1 MNDAAPSDTPKR
13 PSRLKIA
20 MQVAGFAVGCALV
33 VWCAQRAFAK
43 GGDGLEK
50 LKHADPTLVAV
61 LLGATFGSI
70 ICSGYT
76 FWAVARPIRRFSVV
90 EMQAVNLMAS
100 LFNYAPV
107 RLGLFLRCLFH
118 WRVERMPG
126 TDIGAWIV
134 GVAIVTLG
142 SIGAGLAAG
151 LVQIVAGRDELALDW
166 MWFATYVGCLVA
178 GSAAVIFVCR
188 SEALSRLLK
197 GGERALNEP
206 SALGGGLLIRT
217 VDLAMWAL
225 RMWAAAKIVG
235 VSLNPA
241 QAALLAAVAILGASN
256 PLGRIGWREALVAFV
271 APYVVTGASSP
282 EELDT
287 LTSQLA
293 LLESAGEAILTIP
306 LGVLG
311 SIWCVLAIRRAAK
324 SPGRD
329 TGASGPLPSTSQ
341 P

>member
-1 MNDAAPSDTPKR
+1 MSDAAPRDTPKR

-20 MQVAGFAVGCALV
+20 MQVAGFVVGCALV
-33 VWCAQRAFAK
+33 LWCAQRAFAK
-43 GGDGLEK
+43 GGAGLDK
-50 LKHADPTLVAV
+50 LWNAEPWLVAV
-61 LLGATFGSI
+61 LLLSTLGSI
-70 ICSGYT
+70 ACSGYT
-76 FWAVARPIRRFSVV
+76 FWAIVRPIRRLGIV

-126 TDIGAWIV
+126 TDIAAWIV

-142 SIGAGLAAG
+142 TLGSAIAAG
-151 LVQIVAGRDELALDW
+151 LVQIPAGRSELALDW
-166 MWFATYVGCLVA
+166 MWFATYAACIVA
-178 GSAAVIFVCR
+178 GSALTIFVCR
-188 SEALSRLLK
+188 RPVLRRFLK
-197 GGERALNEP
+197 GGERALNDP
-206 SALGGGLLIRT
+206 SALAGGLAFRT
-217 VDLAMWAL
+217 IDVAMWTL

-241 QAALLAAVAILGASN
+241 QAALLAGVAILGAGN
-256 PLGRIGWREALVAFV
+256 PLGRIGWREALVAVV
-271 APYVVTGASSP
+271 APYIVTGTSSP

-293 LLESAGEAILTIP
+293 LLESASEAILTIP
-306 LGVLG
+306 LGILG
-311 SIWCVLAIRRAAK
+311 SIWCMWAIRRAAK
-324 SPGRD
+324 SPD
-329 TGASGPLPSTSQ
+329 AAAAAALPSSIN

>member
-1 MNDAAPSDTPKR
+1 VSDAAPRDTPKR

-20 MQVAGFAVGCALV
+20 MQVAGFVVGCALV

-43 GGDGLEK
+43 GGVGLDK
-50 LKHADPTLVAV
+50 LWNAEPWLVAV
-61 LLGATFGSI
+61 LLLSTLGSI
-70 ICSGYT
+70 ACSGYT
-76 FWAVARPIRRFSVV
+76 FWAIVRPIRRFGIV

-126 TDIGAWIV
+126 TDIAAWIV

-142 SIGAGLAAG
+142 TLGSAIAAG
-151 LVQIVAGRDELALDW
+151 LVQIPAGRSELALDW
-166 MWFATYVGCLVA
+166 MWFATYAACIVA
-178 GSAAVIFVCR
+178 GSALTIFVCR
-188 SEALSRLLK
+188 RPVLSRFLK
-197 GGERALNEP
+197 GGERALNDP
-206 SALGGGLLIRT
+206 SALAGGLAFRT
-217 VDLAMWAL
+217 IDVAMWSL

-241 QAALLAAVAILGASN
+241 QAALLAGVAILGAGN
-256 PLGRIGWREALVAFV
+256 PLGRIGWREALVAVV
-271 APYVVTGASSP
+271 APYIVTGTSSP
-282 EELDT
+282 AELDT

-293 LLESAGEAILTIP
+293 LLESASEAILTIP
-306 LGVLG
+306 LGILG
-311 SIWCVLAIRRAAK
+311 SIWCMWAIRRAAK
-324 SPGRD
+324 SPD
-329 TGASGPLPSTSQ
+329 AAAAAALPSSIN

>member
-1 MNDAAPSDTPKR
+1 MSDAVPSDTPKR

-20 MQVAGFAVGCALV
+20 MQVAGFVVGCALV
-33 VWCAQRAFAK
+33 AWCAQRAFAR
-43 GGDGLEK
+43 GGEGLDK
-50 LKHADPTLVAV
+50 LWNADRGLVAV
-61 LLGATFGSI
+61 LLLSTLGSI
-70 ICSGYT
+70 VCSGYT
-76 FWAVARPIRRFSVV
+76 FWAIARPIRRFSVV

-126 TDIGAWIV
+126 TDIAAWIV

-142 SIGAGLAAG
+142 TLGATIAAG
-151 LVQIVAGRDELALDW
+151 LVQIAAGRSELALDW
-166 MWFATYVGCLVA
+166 MWFAAYAACIAAGTALTVA
-178 GSAAVIFVCR
+178 VCR
-188 SEALSRLLK
+188 SPALSRFLK
-197 GGERALNEP
+197 GGERALNDP
-206 SALGGGLLIRT
+206 RALAGGIAIRS
-217 VDLAMWAL
+217 VDVAMWTL

-241 QAALLAAVAILGASN
+241 QAALLAGVAILGASN
-256 PLGRIGWREALVAFV
+256 PLGRIGWREAFVAVV
-271 APYVVTGASSP
+271 APYIVTGTASP

-293 LLESAGEAILTIP
+293 LLESASEAILTIP

-311 SIWCVLAIRRAAK
+311 TIWCVVAMRKASRTPDAAAAA
-324 SPGRD
+324 
-329 TGASGPLPSTSQ
+329 TLPSSSQ
-341 P
+341 A